1 MLYRMIHGVMYCMIH
16 GVMYIPCC
24 YDIFV
29 VQVRGRVPL
38 TVALYLIDIK
48 PNPELRT
55 TIYFQP
61 FSIASPSSSQYASE
75 ASSSLEKGWGEAWRN
90 LLGLLGLLRGPNKQ
104 KAACSGGASHQG
116 HGWIVGQPCS

>member
-1 MLYRMIHGVMYCMIH
+1 MQGVIIII
-16 GVMYIPCC
+16 VIKIIIPYC

-38 TVALYLIDIK
+38 TVAIDIK

-61 FSIASPSSSQYASE
+61 FSITSPSSSLYASE
-75 ASSSLEKGWGEAWRN
+75 ASSPLGWGEAWRN

-104 KAACSGGASHQG
+104 KAVCSGGASHQG
-116 HGWIVGQPCS
+116 HGWIQGQQCS

>member
-1 MLYRMIHGVMYCMIH
+1 MQGVIIII
-16 GVMYIPCC
+16 VIKIIIPYC

-38 TVALYLIDIK
+38 TVAIDIK

-90 LLGLLGLLRGPNKQ
+90 LLGLLSLLRGPNKQ